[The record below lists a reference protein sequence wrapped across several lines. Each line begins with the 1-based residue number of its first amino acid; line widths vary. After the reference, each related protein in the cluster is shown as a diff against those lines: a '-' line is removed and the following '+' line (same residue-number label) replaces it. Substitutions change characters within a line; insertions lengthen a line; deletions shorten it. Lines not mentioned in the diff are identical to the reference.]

1 MCNTDTYYTMIRV
14 NAGSTA
20 AGRGD
25 AVLRARLAHL
35 PPSMA
40 IATNF
45 GLVDVTPSVS
55 GKRNVAVYA
64 ARKLA
69 DCDLSDC
76 AGIGDDDNDIAML
89 SAMGKRGFVT
99 GFSSQSIEQATVLQP
114 QQFVVAKQTGVLA
127 AEEMLEA
134 ILAISSVMSD

>member
-1 MCNTDTYYTMIRV
+1 MRNADTYYTMIRV
-14 NAGSTA
+14 NAGSA
-20 AGRGD
+20 ADGRGD
-25 AVLRARLAHL
+25 AELRARLAHL
-35 PPSMA
+35 PSSMA

-45 GLVDVTPSVS
+45 GLVDVTPSAS
-55 GKRNVAVYA
+55 GKQNVAIYA
-64 ARKLA
+64 ARTLA

-99 GFSSQSIEQATVLQP
+99 GFSSQSIEEATALQP
-114 QQFVVAKQTGVLA
+114 AQFVVAKQRGVLA

-134 ILAISSVMSD
+134 ILAF